1 MKGDTVVTRES
12 LLAYVFWHW
21 RHPSAERSAYEAAQ
35 QEFQRALGAS
45 PSAGF
50 VRSFSHAIAGAP
62 WANQGAE
69 AYEDWYLVR
78 DSGALDPLDTAAV
91 TAGRKAAHDAA
102 ASLAAAGTAGL
113 YQLRLGTAPTSPRSA
128 QWFVKPAGM
137 SYPQLFAAI
146 EPTLAPVG
154 GSLWVRKMTLGPS
167 PELCVLAGEPATL
180 APQFQMFAFQLRPI
194 WDASLANA
202 VAR

>member
-1 MKGDTVVTRES
+1 MTRET

-21 RHPSAERSAYEAAQ
+21 RQPSADRGTYESAQ
-35 QEFQRALGAS
+35 QDFQRVLTES

-62 WANQGAE
+62 WANNGGE

-78 DSGALDPLDTAAV
+78 DSAALDSLDTAAV
-91 TAGRKAAHDAA
+91 TAGRKRPHDAA

-113 YQLRLGTAPTSPRSA
+113 FQLRLGPAPVAPRWA
-128 QWFVKPAGM
+128 QWFSKPVGL
-137 SYPQLFAAI
+137 SYAQVFAAI
-146 EPTLAPVG
+146 EPALGPVG

-167 PELCVLAGEPATL
+167 PEFCVLAREPAVL
-180 APQFQMFAFQLRPI
+180 ATQFQGLAFQLRPI
-194 WDASLANA
+194 WDGSLAP